1 MTKSFFQTQEQFEQ
15 KLLESIQ
22 DIYLKTLG
30 HQPQQLSCKLVDK
43 NLTVIIED
51 SITQPEQLLIDN
63 GKQELAQQVRTNIH
77 LAFEPYLKSTIEKL
91 TAIPL
96 TDIISKSSLA
106 TGRTSIVAI
115 FSQAPEIISGN

>member
-1 MTKSFFQTQEQFEQ
+1 MTKSLFQTQEQFEQ
-15 KLLESIQ
+15 QLLECIQ
-22 DIYLKTLG
+22 DVYLKTLG
-30 HQPQQLSCKLVDK
+30 HQPQQLSCKLVDN

-63 GKQELAQQVRTNIH
+63 GHQELAQQVRTNIH
-77 LAFEPYLKSTIEKL
+77 LAFEPYLKSSIEKL

-115 FSQAPEIISGN
+115 FSQAPELISGN